1 MKRIIILLLLCAPL
15 LVGAQTL
22 TIWTVA
28 SDTVEI
34 DKNIKS
40 GKWIVDLNTGIIYQT
55 SHAIKDTLTL
65 KEAVDSSWVTQ
76 KFATYTQHQ
85 LKANIASPTFT
96 GTVAAP
102 VYKVTTTDTTSALDL
117 WTVQMRVTEADTS
130 LWLLIRKTGTIAARW
145 KKLTQ

>member
-1 MKRIIILLLLCAPL
+1 MLLCVPL
-15 LVGAQTL
+15 FVGAQTL

-34 DKNIKS
+34 DKNIKT
-40 GKWIVDLNTGIIYQT
+40 GKWIVNLNTGIIYET

-76 KFATYTQHQ
+76 KFATYAQHL
-85 LKANIASPTFT
+85 LKANIESPVFT
-96 GTVAAP
+96 GTVSSP
-102 VYKVTTTDTTSALDL
+102 SYKVTTTDTTSALDL
-117 WTVQMRVTEADTS
+117 FTVQMRVTDADTS
-130 LWLLIRKTGTIAARW
+130 LWLLIKKTGTINARW